1 MEYII
6 VGITAFIIS
15 GLTLYS
21 GFGLGTVLLPV
32 FALFFPIEIAIAMT
46 AVVHL
51 LNNLFKLVLLGK
63 HADKS
68 VVMKF
73 GLPAILA
80 AFAGAWLLLWFSGQ
94 EAFFRYT
101 LFQREML
108 VTPVKLVIAVL
119 MAIFALLELLPNL
132 NKMSF
137 SQKLLPVG
145 GVLSGF
151 FGGLS
156 GHQGALR
163 SAFLLRAGLTKETFI
178 ATGVVISCLVDFSRL
193 FIYGSRFG
201 RALSVQTID
210 LLLVAVVAAF
220 LGVFLA
226 NRYLH
231 KVTMRAVQIIVSVLL
246 FAIALGLGSGLI

>member
-1 MEYII
+1 MVI
-6 VGITAFIIS
+6 
-15 GLTLYS
+15 
-21 GFGLGTVLLPV
+21 
-32 FALFFPIEIAIAMT
+32 
-46 AVVHL
+46 
-51 LNNLFKLVLLGK
+51 
-63 HADKS
+63 
-68 VVMKF
+68 
-73 GLPAILA
+73 
-80 AFAGAWLLLWFSGQ
+80 
-94 EAFFRYT
+94 
-101 LFQREML
+101 
-108 VTPVKLVIAVL
+108 TPVKLIIAIL
-119 MAIFALLELLPNL
+119 MALFALMELLPYL
-132 NKMSF
+132 NKISF

-145 GVLSGF
+145 GLLSGF

-163 SAFLLRAGLTKETFI
+163 SAFLLRAGLTKESFI

-193 FIYGSRFG
+193 FIYSSRFG
-201 RALSVQTID
+201 RALSVHTID

>member
-1 MEYII
+1 MEYVI
-6 VGITAFIIS
+6 VGIAAFLIS
-15 GLTLYS
+15 GLTLFS

-32 FALFFPIEIAIAMT
+32 FALFFPIEIAIGMT

-68 VVMKF
+68 VVLKF

-94 EAFFRYT
+94 EALFRYT
-101 LFQREML
+101 LFHREMV
-108 VTPVKLVIAVL
+108 VTPVKLVIAIL
-119 MAIFALLELLPNL
+119 MAFFALMELLPYL
-132 NKMSF
+132 NKMPF

-163 SAFLLRAGLTKETFI
+163 SAFLLRAGLTKEGFI

-193 FIYGSRFG
+193 FIYSSKFSQGISG
-201 RALSVQTID
+201 HTLD
-210 LLLVAVVAAF
+210 LLLVAILAAF
-220 LGVFLA
+220 LGAFLA
-226 NRYLH
+226 SRYMH
-231 KVTMRAVQIIVSVLL
+231 KVTMRIVQIIVSIML
-246 FAIALGLGSGLI
+246 FGIALGLGSGLI